1 MANGWR
7 QFEGR
12 YYYFLSDGSMAVNQW
27 VDGACYVGADG
38 VMLVSTTTPDGN
50 QVDASGKKLEKMN
63 SIRSVLLVQGWKR
76 VYTSNELNTGELV

>member
-1 MANGWR
+1 
-7 QFEGR
+7 
-12 YYYFLSDGSMAVNQW
+12 MAVNQW

-63 SIRSVLLVQGWKR
+63 SIRSVLLVPGVETG
-76 VYTSNELNTGELV
+76 VYYQRTQYRGACVTG